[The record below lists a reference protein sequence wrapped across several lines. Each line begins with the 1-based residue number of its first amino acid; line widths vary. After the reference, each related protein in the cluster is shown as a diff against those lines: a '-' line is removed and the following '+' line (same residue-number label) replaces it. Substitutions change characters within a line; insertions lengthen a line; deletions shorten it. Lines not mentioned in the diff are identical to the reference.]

1 MLAVFDVPLV
11 PNHFQQALRPGLLG
25 PKTGQLVGDFFG
37 VFDDLAT
44 PDLID
49 LALQAEQLCGAS
61 QAQGLRLDG
70 ANPQRPLFNATVALV
85 DRLSRRGEKNPSRV
99 VGPWPKRAVDCL

>member
-1 MLAVFDVPLV
+1 MLAVFNLPLV

-25 PKTGQLVGDFFG
+25 PKTGHFVGDFLRM
-37 VFDDLAT
+37 FDDLAT

-49 LALQAEQLCGAS
+49 LALQADQLCGAS
-61 QAQGLRLDG
+61 QAQSLRLDRT
-70 ANPQRPLFNATVALV
+70 NPERPLFNATVVLV
-85 DRLSRRGEKNPSRV
+85 DRLSRRGEKNPARV

>member
-1 MLAVFDVPLV
+1 MLAVFDLPLV

-25 PKTGQLVGDFFG
+25 PKTGHFVGYFFR
-37 VFDDLAT
+37 VFDDLPTA
-44 PDLID
+44 DLID
-49 LALQAEQLCGAS
+49 LALQAQQLCGTS

-70 ANPQRPLFNATVALV
+70 ANPQRPVFNATVVLV